1 MAVGGITD
9 EVQIIKP
16 RNDKRDYRRIV
27 LQNNLQVLLISDPE
41 TDKCAASMDVR
52 VGSFSDPEG
61 LEGLAH
67 FLEHML
73 FYASEKYPLEDSYSK
88 YISEHGGST
97 NAFTSSE
104 HTNYYFDVNPDCFEE
119 AMDRFAQFFIKPLM
133 SADATMREIKAV
145 DSENQKNLLSDV
157 WRMNQLQ
164 KHLSVKDHPYHK
176 FSTGNWDTLEV
187 RPKERGMDTREELL
201 RFYNENYSA
210 NLMHLVIYTKD
221 GLDKSEILVRS
232 KFQDIRNTDRSCIS
246 FTGQPC
252 DSETL
257 QILVKAVPIK
267 RGHKL
272 RFVWP
277 ITPEIRHYK
286 EGPSRCVKVETSTIL
301 SYALIVEHETFSR
314 KDKSRRQISW
324 ATSLSAGESDS
335 TYEFSFFKV
344 VIDLTDAGHEH
355 FEDIVA
361 LLFKYINLLQQSGTC
376 KWIFDELAAICETSF
391 HYQDKIRPIDY
402 VVNAAFNMQFY
413 PPEDWLVGSSL
424 PSKFNPEKIQSAL
437 KELSPYNVRIFW
449 ESTKF
454 EGLTDLTEPWYGT
467 AYSVERLPGS
477 KIEQWI
483 ETASNED
490 LHLPGLNVFIPTDLS
505 LKTVSEQMILPVLL
519 RKTPY
524 SRLWFKPD
532 TTFSTPKAYV
542 KIDFNCPV
550 SGNSPESEVLTDI
563 FTRLLMDYLNE
574 YAYDAQVAGLYY
586 GVTNTNYGFQVTVVG
601 YNHKLKILLETV
613 VHRIAN
619 FEVKPDRF
627 AVIKELITKEFQNLK
642 FQQPYQQA
650 MYYCSLI
657 LQDQTWPWTDELEVL
672 PHLEAENLV
681 KFYPLMLSRTFLECY
696 AAGNIVPSEAES
708 MIQQIEDIFFKGSNP
723 LSQALFASQYMSNR
737 IIKLEKGINYFYSA
751 EGLNP
756 SDENSALVHYIQ
768 VHQDD
773 FRLNVILQL
782 FALIA
787 KQPAF
792 HQLRSV
798 EQLGYITVLM
808 QRNDSGVRGVQF
820 IIQSNV
826 KGPGQIDL
834 RVESFLKMFETK
846 LYDMT
851 SEEFKEV
858 GCLLVCLWTCRW
870 ISARIYEMMM
880 DFGVHKGAPGKG
892 LLLAYSDADHV
903 GFKDDRIGDLITW
916 CSKKNKLHLRS
927 TKIYGRNLD
936 FTGEISDGTLKFDR
950 RECEVV
956 ELKRVSKKELID
968 FFNDYIKVG
977 ALQKKSL
984 SVRVYGN
991 THSSEQQA
999 DNSQPAE
1006 SNNVQIEDIF
1016 SFRRSRP
1023 LYGSF
1028 RGGFGHLKLK
1038 DTKSADQGQK

>member
-1 MAVGGITD
+1 MAVGGITE

-16 RNDKRDYRRIV
+16 RNDKREYRRIV

-119 AMDRFAQFFIKPLM
+119 ALDRFAQFFIKPLM
-133 SADATMREIKAV
+133 SADATTREIKAV

-164 KHLSVKDHPYHK
+164 KHLSVRDHPYHK

-187 RPKERGMDTREELL
+187 RPKERGVDTREELL

-232 KFQDIRNTDRSCIS
+232 KFQDILNTDRSCIS

-252 DSETL
+252 DSESL

-277 ITPEIRHYK
+277 ITPGIRHYK
-286 EGPSRCVKVETSTIL
+286 EGPSRYLGHLIGHEGEGSLFYIL
-301 SYALIVEHETFSR
+301 KKLG
-314 KDKSRRQISW
+314 W
-324 ATSLSAGESDS
+324 ATSLSAGESDW

-361 LLFKYINLLQQSGTC
+361 LLFKYIQLLQQSGPC
-376 KWIFDELAAICETSF
+376 QWIFDELAAICETSF
-391 HYQDKIRPIDY
+391 HYQDKIRPVDY
-402 VVNAAFNMQFY
+402 VVNVAFNMQFY
-413 PPEDWLVGSSL
+413 PPKDWLVGSSL

-454 EGLTDLTEPWYGT
+454 EGLTDLAEPWYGT
-467 AYSVERLPGS
+467 AYSVEKLPGS
-477 KIEQWI
+477 TIEQWI
-483 ETASNED
+483 NTAPNED
-490 LHLPGLNVFIPTDLS
+490 LHLPGRNVFIPTDLS
-505 LKTVSEQMILPVLL
+505 LKTVSEQINLPVLL

-532 TTFSTPKAYV
+532 TAFSTPKAYV
-542 KIDFNCPV
+542 KIDFNCPF
-550 SGNSPESEVLTDI
+550 SGSSPESEVLTEI

-586 GVTNTNYGFQVTVVG
+586 GVSNTDYGFQVTVVG

-613 VHRIAN
+613 IHRIAN

-627 AVIKELITKEFQNLK
+627 AVIKELITKEYQNMK

-696 AAGNIVPSEAES
+696 AAGNLEPNEAET
-708 MIQQIEDIFFKGSNP
+708 MIQHIEDVFFKGSNP
-723 LSQALFASQYMSNR
+723 LSQALFASQYMTNR
-737 IIKLEKGINYFYSA
+737 IIKLERGRNYFYSA

-756 SDENSALVHYIQ
+756 SDENSALIHYIQ

-773 FRLNVILQL
+773 FRLNVTLQL

-846 LYDMT
+846 LYEMPSD
-851 SEEFKEV
+851 EFKSNV
-858 GCLLVCLWTCRW
+858 NAL
-870 ISARIYEMMM
+870 IEMKLEK
-880 DFGVHKGAPGKG
+880 HKN
-892 LLLAYSDADHV
+892 LREES
-903 GFKDDRIGDLITW
+903 GFYWR
-916 CSKKNKLHLRS
+916 
-927 TKIYGRNLD
+927 
-936 FTGEISDGTLKFDR
+936 EISDGTLKFDR
-950 RECEVV
+950 REREVA
-956 ELKRVSKKELID
+956 ELKQLSQKELID
-968 FFNDYIKVG
+968 FFNEYIKVG
-977 ALQKKSL
+977 ALRKKSL

-991 THSSEQQA
+991 AHSSEHQT
-999 DNSQPAE
+999 DNSQPAK

-1028 RGGFGHLKLK
+1028 RGGFGHLKL
-1038 DTKSADQGQK
+1038 

>member
-1 MAVGGITD
+1 
-9 EVQIIKP
+9 
-16 RNDKRDYRRIV
+16 
-27 LQNNLQVLLISDPE
+27 
-41 TDKCAASMDVR
+41 
-52 VGSFSDPEG
+52 
-61 LEGLAH
+61 
-67 FLEHML
+67 ML

-119 AMDRFAQFFIKPLM
+119 ALDRFAQFFIKPLM
-133 SADATMREIKAV
+133 SADATTREIKAV

-232 KFQDIRNTDRSCIS
+232 KFQDILNTDRSCIS

-252 DSETL
+252 DSESL

-267 RGHKL
+267 QGHKL

-277 ITPEIRHYK
+277 ITPGIRHYK
-286 EGPSRCVKVETSTIL
+286 EGPSRYLGHLIGHEGEGSLFYIL
-301 SYALIVEHETFSR
+301 KKLG
-314 KDKSRRQISW
+314 W
-324 ATSLSAGESDS
+324 ATSLSAGESDW

-361 LLFKYINLLQQSGTC
+361 LLFKYIHLLQQSGPC
-376 KWIFDELAAICETSF
+376 QWIFDELAAICETSF

-402 VVNAAFNMQFY
+402 VVNVAFNMQFY
-413 PPEDWLVGSSL
+413 APKDWLVGSSL

-454 EGLTDLTEPWYGT
+454 EGLTDSTEPWYGT

-477 KIEQWI
+477 TIEEWI
-483 ETASNED
+483 KKAPKED
-490 LHLPGLNVFIPTDLS
+490 LRLPGANVFIPTDLS
-505 LKTVSEQMILPVLL
+505 LKTVSGQINLPVLL

-532 TTFSTPKAYV
+532 TAFSTPKAYV

-550 SGNSPESEVLTDI
+550 SGNSPESEVLTEI

-586 GVTNTNYGFQVTVVG
+586 GVTNTDYGFQVTVVG

-613 VHRIAN
+613 VHQIAN

-627 AVIKELITKEFQNLK
+627 AVIKELITKEYQNMK

-696 AAGNIVPSEAES
+696 AAGNIEPNEAES
-708 MIQQIEDIFFKGSNP
+708 MIQQIEDIFFRGSNP
-723 LSQALFASQYMSNR
+723 LSQALFASQYMTNR
-737 IIKLEKGINYFYSA
+737 IIKLERGINYFYSA
-751 EGLNP
+751 QGLNP
-756 SDENSALVHYIQ
+756 SDENSALIHYIQ

-798 EQLGYITVLM
+798 EQLGYITVLL

-826 KGPGQIDL
+826 KGPGQIEL

-846 LYDMT
+846 L
-851 SEEFKEV
+851 SEMPSDEFKSNV
-858 GCLLVCLWTCRW
+858 NAL
-870 ISARIYEMMM
+870 IEMKLEK
-880 DFGVHKGAPGKG
+880 HK
-892 LLLAYSDADHV
+892 
-903 GFKDDRIGDLITW
+903 
-916 CSKKNKLHLRS
+916 NLREES
-927 TKIYGRNLD
+927 VFYWR
-936 FTGEISDGTLKFDR
+936 EISDGTLKFDR
-950 RECEVV
+950 REREVE
-956 ELKRVSKKELID
+956 ELKRVSQKELID
-968 FFNDYIKVG
+968 FFNEYIKVG

-991 THSSEQQA
+991 LHSSEQQV
-999 DNSQPAE
+999 DNSQPVE
-1006 SNNVQIEDIF
+1006 SSNVQIEDIF

-1028 RGGFGHLKLK
+1028 RGGYGHLKL
-1038 DTKSADQGQK
+1038 